1 MTRLEP
7 ETQGMVAA
15 VIFDMD
21 GLLVDSEP
29 VWDKARSMMAR
40 AAGKS
45 WNSDDHKAV
54 MGVSTQEWVDYMIR
68 RLDLTMAPQAVE
80 AQIIAQMVALYE
92 RKIPFFK
99 GAIEAVAL
107 AAEAFPTGLA
117 SGSPRQLI
125 DTVTRHPALAE
136 KFKAIFSADQVGR
149 GKPAP
154 DVYLAAAAAMGV
166 APHDCVCLEDSGNG
180 ILAGKNAGMRVIAVP
195 DPRFPPSA
203 EKLAQA
209 DVVLESLAQVSLK
222 TLFGWQ

>member
-7 ETQGMVAA
+7 ETQGRVAA

-29 VWDKARSMMAR
+29 VWNKARSMMAR
-40 AAGKS
+40 TVGKS

-68 RLDLTMAPQAVE
+68 RLDLTMDPQVVE
-80 AQIIAQMVALYE
+80 AQIIAQMEALYE
-92 RKIPFFK
+92 RQVPFFE
-99 GAIEAVAL
+99 GAIEAVAMTAKAL
-107 AAEAFPTGLA
+107 PTGLA

-125 DTVTRHPALAE
+125 DTITRHPALAG

-166 APHDCVCLEDSGNG
+166 APQTCVCLEDSGNG

-209 DVVLESLAQVSLK
+209 DVVLESLAQFSWK
-222 TLFGWQ
+222 TLSGLQ